1 MPLVRV
7 CVHSGGSLVPCG
19 MPAPSMQR
27 TKCIDCLLVVL
38 DGIDFCWT
46 LLNKSSIVWYNLIFR
61 TLETKRSVVIA
72 IVFCCF
78 LDKLVF
84 QNLARGRFNIKINR
98 HLSPKYF
105 DGVQTLADGIK
116 QIFPDRMIVPG
127 QELVIKTTQG
137 CVSGDEIGHFY

>member
-1 MPLVRV
+1 M
-7 CVHSGGSLVPCG
+7 
-19 MPAPSMQR
+19 
-27 TKCIDCLLVVL
+27 
-38 DGIDFCWT
+38 
-46 LLNKSSIVWYNLIFR
+46 
-61 TLETKRSVVIA
+61 IA

-137 CVSGDEIGHFY
+137 CVSGDEIGHFYLFHKKVELSFLFSCKYCNIIPCATWMILGCLNLRDTQFNDNYASFTSIV